1 MKETSSHE
9 LVVAYDM
16 GHNELALWMLY
27 DGLDIS
33 EYFCR

>member
-9 LVVAYDM
+9 LIVAYDM

-27 DGLDIS
+27 DGCLDIS
-33 EYFCR
+33 E